1 MGVWRLLA
9 AARATVRREGRQHRN
24 ATLSS
29 AGNPWRPYTLDFPTC
44 KAVGAITWSV
54 LLKPRLHCNRSSWLP
69 RQEVRRF
76 WNWSGFSGT
85 STVFTP
91 EACSVH
97 NAPDTVL
104 LGLPLSWAATMM
116 PFARTRVG
124 HNEAFGKRK
133 PCWLGRLLSCATH
146 GRGIHAA
153 RRHSRAHSRPLHH
166 QFALEIVAWV
176 NSLVHHLRNEA
187 LRWFWSDTTHT
198 APVARNRQ

>member
-1 MGVWRLLA
+1 MI
-9 AARATVRREGRQHRN
+9 
-24 ATLSS
+24 S
-29 AGNPWRPYTLDFPTC
+29 P
-44 KAVGAITWSV
+44 
-54 LLKPRLHCNRSSWLP
+54 
-69 RQEVRRF
+69 
-76 WNWSGFSGT
+76 GT
-85 STVFTP
+85 SAVFTL

-124 HNEAFGKRK
+124 HSVASGKNK
-133 PCWLGRLLSCATH
+133 PCWLDRLLACAIH

-153 RRHSRAHSRPLHH
+153 RRPSRAHSRPLHH
-166 QFALEIVAWV
+166 PVALEIIAWV

-198 APVARNRQ
+198 LRPLLVIDNDAMHPCLASSEKPILELRVIGKSRRRAGRDRKNRVPRRS